1 MFLVGLKPACQ
12 NLIGRNSIRC
22 TYSLAGKGL
31 TPPQPPVVQTDL
43 DSMVVNVE
51 KLLHIAVE
59 VKLAVAGV
67 DRWRVHLTSLGILW
81 PPVTGSLDLHLGG
94 SGCFCHTCNQRHFQ
108 V

>member
-1 MFLVGLKPACQ
+1 M
-12 NLIGRNSIRC
+12 
-22 TYSLAGKGL
+22 
-31 TPPQPPVVQTDL
+31 QTDL

-67 DRWRVHLTSLGILW
+67 DRWRVHLTSLGVLW